1 MPSDTNPVLENVD
14 DAIDVVEKFIT
25 DKVKDPFK
33 NVGLGLIGALRTFL
47 KVPDNYGGDA
57 D

>member
-1 MPSDTNPVLENVD
+1 MSETNPVLENVD
-14 DAIDVVEKFIT
+14 DALDVVEKFIES
-25 DKVKDPFK
+25 KFKDPFK
-33 NVGLGLIGALRTFL
+33 SVGLGLIGSLRAFL